1 MAFKLFECGPRSA
14 VVIFLSKALWL
25 LWPAPGEDFPTA
37 QVCVLWR
44 TADPA
49 PEDSTVTLLASLSL
63 MDSVVRGRDFYKLQS
78 LVIFRVYYEVTGS
91 ILRIVVFLLQ
101 ILLCG
106 GSRHT
111 HSQ

>member
-14 VVIFLSKALWL
+14 VVIFLSKAPWL
-25 LWPAPGEDFPTA
+25 LWPAPGEDFQTA

-49 PEDSTVTLLASLSL
+49 PEGSTATLLASLSL
-63 MDSVVRGRDFYKLQS
+63 MDPVVEGRDFYKLQS
-78 LVIFRVYYEVTGS
+78 LVIFRVYYELTGS
-91 ILRIVVFLLQ
+91 VLRIVVFLLQ

>member
-14 VVIFLSKALWL
+14 VVVFLSKALWL
-25 LWPAPGEDFPTA
+25 LWPVPGEDFQTA
-37 QVCVLWR
+37 QVCVLGR

-49 PEDSTVTLLASLSL
+49 PEDSTATLLASLSL
-63 MDSVVRGRDFYKLQS
+63 MDPVVEGRDFYKLQS
-78 LVIFRVYYEVTGS
+78 LVIFRVYYKLTGS
-91 ILRIVVFLLQ
+91 VLIVVVLLQ
-101 ILLCG
+101 ILLFG

>member
-14 VVIFLSKALWL
+14 VVVSLSKAPWL
-25 LWPAPGEDFPTA
+25 LWPAPGEDFQAA

-49 PEDSTVTLLASLSL
+49 PEDSTATLLASLSL
-63 MDSVVRGRDFYKLQS
+63 MDPVVGGRDFYQLQS
-78 LVIFRVYYEVTGS
+78 LVIFRVYYELTGS
-91 ILRIVVFLLQ
+91 VLRIVGFLLQ
-101 ILLCG
+101 ILLRG
-106 GSRHT
+106 GSHHT